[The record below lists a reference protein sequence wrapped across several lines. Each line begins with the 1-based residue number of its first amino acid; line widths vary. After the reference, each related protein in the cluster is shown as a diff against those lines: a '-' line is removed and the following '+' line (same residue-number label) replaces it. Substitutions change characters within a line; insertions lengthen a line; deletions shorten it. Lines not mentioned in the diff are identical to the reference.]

1 MAGDSAL
8 VTYPAFV
15 SCEGPGFA
23 PLWHHFRLL
32 REDALRV
39 GLSQD
44 GLIEL
49 QATATYIIDQW
60 GEQSVEFVTGW
71 HKEFFELRDSNQV
84 VQEPSCW
91 RDGLCQLPLHT
102 PWLLPLADPTVHGGF
117 CLHGYVAAL
126 SCLLHHLH
134 GRIGGENEKA
144 LTARMQNALGP
155 ERSLELL
162 LESSPWNL
170 HLSSA
175 NEKWRSSRQLG
186 LAAEPPPV
194 PAIDF
199 TPWAWRPL
207 PMKDSS
213 GADQAPFRTASL
225 AIVGHHAG
233 MSLEPAMA
241 MAAILAEL
249 AEEERLSVSFFGQ
262 YYACEILQRCDQDS
276 LQDVFRRWMFDQ
288 PLREAL
294 GRTPVAVWPELR
306 EAAQREPQL
315 MKANVWIC
323 TGIWPL
329 CWMLQKIS
337 QQPVLHYMVNWLV
350 GEHTPQEWHVS
361 LMAEAARIGAESFN
375 GGAHHFCTTAW
386 ARLSID
392 ISYLIGLKV
401 PHVSAIAWHTALH
414 AGPSLR
420 WRRKA
425 SKASK
430 AFVPRNVLMR
440 RVQGQV
446 FASMLG
452 HFNAL
457 PWVQPVEV
465 EVWQGGFDSINRDA
479 GDPWRGEVQ
488 GKIWWS
494 DAVEYMAAVY
504 LAGDITLLTFNEL
517 YALRVPTL
525 VPDVAWQARIMADM
539 CQTGIGW
546 FFPHS
551 PLYHLAEG
559 EETFAFSPW
568 GCDSLDRLR
577 YWLQT
582 ADAWRF
588 PHVSHVTSFVHL
600 YQTLQSWLDS
610 DEPQRLSDA
619 MAKYHLEISTRSLSY
634 FRSLL
639 AAKLPQLPLPEAPSS
654 PGVLAALQ
662 ISAVH
667 TLRRSLKLKFGR
679 KSEGPKR
686 TLFQLAATKRGGM
699 VTWLDPGWVH

>member
-84 VQEPSCW
+84 VQEPSC
-91 RDGLCQLPLHT
+91 
-102 PWLLPLADPTVHGGF
+102 
-117 CLHGYVAAL
+117 
-126 SCLLHHLH
+126 
-134 GRIGGENEKA
+134 ENEKA

-170 HLSSA
+170 
-175 NEKWRSSRQLG
+175 SSRQLG

-207 PMKDSS
+207 PMKAST

-276 LQDVFRRWMFDQ
+276 LQDVFRRWMFDE

-294 GRTPVAVWPELR
+294 GRTAVAVWPELR
-306 EAAQREPQL
+306 EAVQREPQL

-420 WRRKA
+420 WRSKA
-425 SKASK
+425 SKALK

-600 YQTLQSWLDS
+600 YQKLQSWLDS

-619 MAKYHLEISTRSLSY
+619 MAKYHLEFI
-634 FRSLL
+634 LL
-639 AAKLPQLPLPEAPSS
+639 PFP
-654 PGVLAALQ
+654 V
-662 ISAVH
+662 
-667 TLRRSLKLKFGR
+667 GR
-679 KSEGPKR
+679 KIAAASTARGA
-686 TLFQLAATKRGGM
+686 QLSRCAGSLANLRGAYLAKEFE
-699 VTWLDPGWVH
+699 VEIWPEK